1 MPWPEGGCSK
11 VRLTTRRPGS
21 PGRRSAASGHRW
33 PRDASRRAATVGGS
47 YSELDRRS
55 RPLRIG
61 ALRHYLGTRI
71 RKPWVWATILVFGI
85 PFIGISLFLYMKVGC
100 SHLGFAVLASI
111 FGPLMIA
118 LFYAALSPLAWL
130 WTGDSR
136 LEAPL
141 RRGILQAVLFSSVF
155 ISALVLVET
164 GILRLAG
171 LKAPLQIPSSLAAA
185 LALHV
190 PASTLVGWFIMTGE
204 RTEREKRAAEHRAS
218 EAQWILLRGQLSP
231 HFLFNALNGLAEL
244 VHTDPAAA
252 EQSLLDL
259 AELYRGLLSH
269 GDEPLEVL
277 RQERMLV
284 ERYLAVEHTRLA
296 DRLRVQWDWD
306 SALDDMKTPP
316 FILQPLVEN
325 AIKHGIA
332 PFPQGGDLRISMRRE
347 GGGLRLQVSNT
358 GKALPLVLGNGTGLR
373 NMEARLELAYGKDA
387 SLKLRSEGEWVVA
400 DLWLPMEAKG
410 GYGS

>member
-1 MPWPEGGCSK
+1 
-11 VRLTTRRPGS
+11 
-21 PGRRSAASGHRW
+21 
-33 PRDASRRAATVGGS
+33 
-47 YSELDRRS
+47 
-55 RPLRIG
+55 LRIG
-61 ALRHYLGTRI
+61 ALRHYVGPRL
-71 RKPWVWATILVFGI
+71 RKPWVWITILVFGL
-85 PFIGISLFLYMKVGC
+85 PFMGISFYVYTK
-100 SHLGFAVLASI
+100 LGFSNTPFAVLSAVL
-111 FGPLMIA
+111 GPFLIA
-118 LFYAALSPLAWL
+118 LFYAVLSPLPWL

-141 RRGILQAVLFSSVF
+141 RRGILQSVAFNGAVVSMVVLLDSLLIQASGMKPPMNVPWTSSF
-155 ISALVLVET
+155 LSN
-164 GILRLAG
+164 
-171 LKAPLQIPSSLAAA
+171 
-185 LALHV
+185 LALHM
-190 PASTLVGWFIMTGE
+190 PAGTLVGWLIMSGE
-204 RTEREKRAAEHRAS
+204 RTEREKRAAEHRVS

-244 VHTDPAAA
+244 VHTDPVAA

-284 ERYLAVEHTRLA
+284 ERYLAVEHIRLA
-296 DRLRVQWDWD
+296 DRLRVRWDWD
-306 SALDDMKTPP
+306 DALDDVKTPP

-332 PFPQGGDLRISMRRE
+332 PFPKGGELRISMRRE
-347 GGGLRLQVSNT
+347 GGGMRLQVANT
-358 GKALPLVLGNGTGLR
+358 GMAMPLVLGNGTGLR

-410 GYGS
+410 GYGL

>member
-1 MPWPEGGCSK
+1 M
-11 VRLTTRRPGS
+11 
-21 PGRRSAASGHRW
+21 
-33 PRDASRRAATVGGS
+33 
-47 YSELDRRS
+47 
-55 RPLRIG
+55 RIG

-85 PFIGISLFLYMKVGC
+85 PFMGISLYFYMKAGC
-100 SHLGFAVLASI
+100 SNTRFAVLASI
-111 FGPLMIA
+111 FGPLSIA
-118 LFYAALSPLAWL
+118 TFYAAITPLPWL

-141 RRGILQAVLFSSVF
+141 RRGIGQSILFNSLVVSLVVL
-155 ISALVLVET
+155 IEIGL
-164 GILRLAG
+164 IRLAG
-171 LKAPLQIPSSLAAA
+171 IKAPVQTFSSLLTY

-190 PASTLVGWFIMTGE
+190 PASTLVGWFIMSGE

-244 VHTDPAAA
+244 VHTDPVAA
-252 EQSLLDL
+252 EKSLLDL

-296 DRLRVQWDWD
+296 DRLRVKWDWD
-306 SALDDMKTPP
+306 PALDDVKTPP

-332 PFPQGGDLRISMRRE
+332 PFPQGGELRITMRRE
-347 GGGLRLQVSNT
+347 GGGMRLQVANT

-387 SLKLRSEGEWVVA
+387 SLKLRGEGEWVVA

-410 GYGS
+410 GYGG

>member
-1 MPWPEGGCSK
+1 M
-11 VRLTTRRPGS
+11 
-21 PGRRSAASGHRW
+21 
-33 PRDASRRAATVGGS
+33 
-47 YSELDRRS
+47 
-55 RPLRIG
+55 
-61 ALRHYLGTRI
+61 
-71 RKPWVWATILVFGI
+71 
-85 PFIGISLFLYMKVGC
+85 
-100 SHLGFAVLASI
+100 
-111 FGPLMIA
+111 
-118 LFYAALSPLAWL
+118 
-130 WTGDSR
+130 
-136 LEAPL
+136 
-141 RRGILQAVLFSSVF
+141 
-155 ISALVLVET
+155 
-164 GILRLAG
+164 
-171 LKAPLQIPSSLAAA
+171 
-185 LALHV
+185 HV
-190 PASTLVGWFIMTGE
+190 PASTLVGWFIMSGE

-244 VHTDPAAA
+244 VHTDPVAA
-252 EQSLLDL
+252 EKSLLDL

-306 SALDDMKTPP
+306 CDLDEVKTPP

-332 PFPQGGDLRISMRRE
+332 PFPQGGELRISMHRE
-347 GGGLRLQVSNT
+347 GGGMRLQVSNT

-400 DLWLPMEAKG
+400 DLWLPLEAKG
-410 GYGS
+410 GYGA

>member
-1 MPWPEGGCSK
+1 
-11 VRLTTRRPGS
+11 V
-21 PGRRSAASGHRW
+21 
-33 PRDASRRAATVGGS
+33 
-47 YSELDRRS
+47 
-55 RPLRIG
+55 
-61 ALRHYLGTRI
+61 
-71 RKPWVWATILVFGI
+71 TILVFGL
-85 PFIGISLFLYMKVGC
+85 PFIGIGFYLYSKVGYTNTT
-100 SHLGFAVLASI
+100 FAIL
-111 FGPLMIA
+111 
-118 LFYAALSPLAWL
+118 AALLGPVAIATFYSTVSPLPWL

-141 RRGILQAVLFSSVF
+141 RRGILQAAVFNGASVSLIVLMEILF
-155 ISALVLVET
+155 I
-164 GILRLAG
+164 RLAG
-171 LKAPLQIPSSLAAA
+171 IKAPIQTFSSLLTY

-190 PASTLVGWFIMTGE
+190 PATTLVGWFIMSGE

-244 VHTDPAAA
+244 VHTDPVAA
-252 EQSLLDL
+252 EKSLLDL

-296 DRLRVQWDWD
+296 DRLRVQWDWED
-306 SALDDMKTPP
+306 GLDDVKTPP

-332 PFPQGGDLRISMRRE
+332 PFPKGGELRISMRRE
-347 GGGLRLQVSNT
+347 GGGMRLQVSNT
-358 GKALPLVLGNGTGLR
+358 GKAMPLVLGNGTGLR
-373 NMEARLELAYGKDA
+373 NMEARLDLAYGKEA
-387 SLKLRSEGEWVVA
+387 SLRLRCEGEWVVA

-410 GYGS
+410 GYGA